1 MKRMIDLVK
10 NKVEMLEGGSFKY
23 TGIVDETIHLVQEK
37 QLKDANYWK
46 LFVEQYRKG
55 NVDDHDR
62 GWRGEYWGKMMR
74 GASLTYLYTQDE
86 ELYNLLEASVYDLL
100 TTQDELNRFSTY
112 SIECEFS
119 EWDMWSRKYILL
131 GSMYFLDICKYE
143 ELKNKLV
150 NALVRHADYI
160 ISKVGD
166 EEQGKIP
173 VTKTSIFWNGLNSS
187 SILEPFVRL
196 YVLTGFERYLDFVRH
211 IIKCGGT
218 DGFNV
223 FEAAYENKLYPYE
236 YPVTKAYEMMSC
248 FEGLLWFYRVT
259 REEKYLS
266 AAKNFANKV
275 IESDI
280 TVIGSAGC
288 THELFDNSI
297 INQFD
302 PAYDGIMQETCVTV
316 TWLKFLYQL
325 LQITG
330 DKSYADHIEVS
341 IYNAL
346 LGSINTEGNERIN
359 TTPVFDSYSP
369 LRKASRGRATGGLK
383 DIAPD
388 TYYGCCIA
396 IGAAGTALSAL
407 SSVGRTEKGFQFNL
421 YYNGI
426 IKTKTPKGNNIEFGI
441 NTTYPVGEDIDIN
454 INLDREE
461 ELTLD
466 FRLPFGGK
474 LYVNDNE
481 IDTDTVTRVWKA
493 GDKACIKTNLK
504 IRLLKDTDILPEAAE
519 RKERYGV
526 LLRGPIVL
534 ARDARI
540 SNDLDTP
547 LAFQTDNEGYVT
559 SKFLETK
566 APFRT
571 LLAYELEL
579 EGGKYTFVDYA
590 HAGRIWDENLPMA
603 AWIIINDKI

>member
-1 MKRMIDLVK
+1 MIELVR

-23 TGIVDETIHLVQEK
+23 TGIIDETIRLVQEK
-37 QLKDANYWK
+37 QLKDVKYWK

-86 ELYNLLEASVYDLL
+86 ELYNLLEESVYDLL
-100 TTQDELNRFSTY
+100 TTQDELGRFSTY

-131 GSMYFLDICKYE
+131 GSMYFLDICKNE
-143 ELKNKLV
+143 ELKNTLIS
-150 NALVRHADYI
+150 ALVRHADYI

-166 EEQGKIP
+166 EEEGKIP
-173 VTKTSIFWNGLNSS
+173 VTKTSRFWNGLNSS

-196 YVLTGFERYLDFVRH
+196 YVLTGYDRYLEFARH
-211 IIKCGGT
+211 IVKCGGT

-248 FEGLLWFYRVT
+248 FEGLLWYYRVT
-259 REEKYLS
+259 KEEKYLT
-266 AAKNFANKV
+266 ATRNFANKV

-288 THELFDNSI
+288 THELFDHSV

-316 TWLKFLYQL
+316 TWMKFLHQL

-330 DKSYADHIEVS
+330 NKTYAAQIEIS
-341 IYNAL
+341 MYNAL
-346 LGSINTEGNERIN
+346 LGAINTEGNDRIN
-359 TTPVFDSYSP
+359 TIPVFDSYSP
-369 LRKASRGRATGGLK
+369 LRKDNRGRATGGLK
-383 DIAPD
+383 DIAKD

-407 SSVGRTEKGFQFNL
+407 ASVGETENGFQFNL
-421 YYNGI
+421 YHNGTV
-426 IKTKTPKGNNIEFGI
+426 KAKTPAGNYIEFDI
-441 NTTYPVGEDIDIN
+441 NTTYPVGENIDIS
-454 INLDREE
+454 IRLEKEE

-474 LYVNDNE
+474 LYLNDKE
-481 IDTDTVTRVWKA
+481 VESDTVSKKWKN
-493 GDKACIKTNLK
+493 GDRLSIKTDLK
-504 IRLLKDTDILPEAAE
+504 IRLLKDTDILPEALK
-519 RKERYGV
+519 RNERYGV
-526 LLRGPIVL
+526 LLRGPVVL

-540 SNDLDTP
+540 EGDLDAP
-547 LAFQTDNEGYVT
+547 LAINTDGSGYVIN
-559 SKFLETK
+559 KVNVAK

-571 LLAYELEL
+571 LLAYELEQE
-579 EGGKYTFVDYA
+579 EGSVTFVDYA
-590 HAGRIWDENLPMA
+590 SAGKVWDDNLPMA
-603 AWIIINDKI
+603 AWIKIRG